1 MSHSEE
7 SKSKSGYV
15 FPGFGN
21 PAYTPV
27 PDILFDELVSE
38 LSESELKVLLY
49 IMRRTFG
56 FKKNADDISIKQMA
70 EGIVTKDGR
79 RLDRG
84 AGISQSSAIRGVKG
98 LVEKGIV
105 VVSRNRTKASGDV
118 ASTYELRFSHQTA
131 EATPVSQFDTGGDAP
146 VSQFDRPSPV
156 SQIETL
162 PSFKLREARL
172 SNSYTQE
179 TVEQKTVDQETVR
192 IVDYSKKEDITFSY
206 SETRTA
212 LQPYVEDLAREFLDQ
227 AKLPSSVTRMVNL
240 CKQSGLEL
248 NDFIDVMM
256 AARAKTKEYSA
267 SIKSVPEGERWGKKN
282 RMAYFYSVLEDML
295 DLKRNKLSSDL

>member
-1 MSHSEE
+1 MPDSQDP
-7 SKSKSGYV
+7 KFKSGYV
-15 FPGFGN
+15 FPGFGS

-70 EGIVTKDGR
+70 EGIVTKEGR

-105 VVSRNRTKASGDV
+105 VASRNRTKASGDV
-118 ASTYELRFSHQTA
+118 ASTYELRFSYQIA
-131 EATPVSQFDTGGDAP
+131 ETRPVYQFDRGDEPP
-146 VSQFDRPSPV
+146 VYQFDRPSPV
-156 SQIETL
+156 SQIDTP
-162 PSFKLREARL
+162 PSVNLREARL
-172 SNSYTQE
+172 SNSYTQK
-179 TVEQKTVDQETVR
+179 TVEQKTVDQETDR

-206 SETRTA
+206 SETRIA

-267 SIKSVPEGERWGKKN
+267 SIKSVPEGERWGKKS

-295 DLKRNKLSSDL
+295 NLKSNKLSSDL